1 MAKSVKVGSKN
12 KAKVE
17 AVAEILRDYGHLKDA
32 AVEGIDVSSDVS
44 AQPKSLEETIRG
56 ARNRA
61 KNAFYACD
69 FSVGIESGLMEV
81 PYSKSGYMDICAAVI
96 YDGNEYH
103 LGLSSGWEFKDQSI
117 MKTIVEGG
125 KEMTD
130 VLVDRGMFVD
140 PNEKTEGGAIGLV
153 TRGRLPRKDFTMQ
166 ALRSALIHIDI

>member
-103 LGLSSGWEFKDQSI
+103 LGLSSGWEFKDPSI